1 MRPSITSGLAY
12 AAIASSTVFSAILGV
27 RATRRGKPWYR
38 MLRKSS
44 LTPPDAVF
52 GPVWTA
58 LYALNGASAA
68 RIYQAEPSHART
80 TSLALWAL
88 QQSLNAAWSPLFFG
102 QRRPRAALADI
113 GLLWTAIAAYLAVAR
128 RADRPAAAL
137 VVPYL
142 GWVTFA
148 SFLNE
153 EVVRKNP
160 RWMTAG

>member
-12 AAIASSTVFSAILGV
+12 AAIAGSTAFSAFFGA
-27 RATRRGKPWYR
+27 RATRRGKAWYR
-38 MLRKSS
+38 VIRKSS

-58 LYALNGASAA
+58 LYALNALSAA
-68 RIYQAEPSHART
+68 RIYRAEPSTARSA
-80 TSLALWAL
+80 SLALWAL
-88 QQSLNAAWSPLFFG
+88 QQSLNAAWSPLFFAR
-102 QRRPRAALADI
+102 RRPRAALADI
-113 GLLWTAIAAYLAVAR
+113 GLLWTSIATYLAVAR

-142 GWVTFA
+142 AWVSFA
-148 SFLNE
+148 GFLNE

-160 RWMTAG
+160 RWLMAG